1 MWRETLHTRLRSRLR
16 SKRAARLSPSS
27 SALSSSVV
35 CAFFVTEWHT
45 VLQAFLFL
53 CRDVTSCGSA
63 CTLPFL
69 GLLDADLD
77 FLERGGGS
85 DFEGFLVFF
94 LVFFTVF
101 SLVFIIRRFVGVGVI
116 RYAYHMAHIL
126 RAQAACSSPV
136 QSVLHVSDA
145 RRMCHTQFLSTKVTL
160 FISPSF
166 DWLAVFFPCF
176 SW

>member
-1 MWRETLHTRLRSRLR
+1 MSHTQHARNVHAQCGAKPCTHGYAAVSVQ
-16 SKRAARLSPSS
+16 KRRARLSPSS

-45 VLQAFLFL
+45 VLLAFLFL

-77 FLERGGGS
+77 VLERGGGS

-94 LVFFTVF
+94 LVFVSYCF
-101 SLVFIIRRFVGVGVI
+101 IRRFVGVGII
-116 RYAYHMAHIL
+116 RYAYHLAQIL
-126 RAQAACSSPV
+126 
-136 QSVLHVSDA
+136 A
-145 RRMCHTQFLSTKVTL
+145 RRTFHTQCPSTKVTL
-160 FISPSF
+160 CISPSF
-166 DWLAVFFPCF
+166 V
-176 SW
+176 